1 MSDDTSGSGEPA
13 EGARMALTPE
23 TIHEGDGEQFLDC
36 PQCGSPAS
44 LTQIIET
51 GRCTG
56 QLDAEETETY
66 AEDQRLQ
73 ETGCTADL
81 SLELVWEA

>member
-1 MSDDTSGSGEPA
+1 MPDCSYCGESFDSEDDYLA
-13 EGARMALTPE
+13 HLE

-66 AEDQRLQ
+66 AEDQQLQ